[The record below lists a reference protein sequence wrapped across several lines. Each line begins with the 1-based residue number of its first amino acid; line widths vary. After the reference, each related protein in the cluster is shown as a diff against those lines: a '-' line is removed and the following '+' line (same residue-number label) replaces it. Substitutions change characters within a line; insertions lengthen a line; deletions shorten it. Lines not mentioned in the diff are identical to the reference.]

1 MATQS
6 TSAKKTTAQII
17 AEFNKPYQTAVAI
30 NCDHIGDD
38 NDYSCTLFIVVRKL
52 WAAGEKELAVTMANT
67 DSMRLEPVT
76 VESFEIEFAEWQ
88 KFQQESEESA
98 NAFDLLAS
106 H

>member
-1 MATQS
+1 MTNAT

-17 AEFNKPYQTAVAI
+17 AEFNKPYKTAVAI

-38 NDYSCTLFIVVRKL
+38 NDYSCVLFVVARKL
-52 WAAGEKELAVTMANT
+52 WAAGEKQLAVTMANT

-88 KFQQESEESA
+88 KFQQESDATAFS
-98 NAFDLLAS
+98 FDLLTS